1 MCAPCADHKIRPV
14 CEDARQY
21 HPLLQYKVSEHN
33 EEASTDADE
42 DFGAGRKA
50 TDSYPLSAAGKT
62 NIHILA
68 RGSDEAHHP

>member
-1 MCAPCADHKIRPV
+1 MCAPCADHKLRPV

-42 DFGAGRKA
+42 DFGAGREA
-50 TDSYPLSAAGKT
+50 TDLDASAAAGKASG
-62 NIHILA
+62 LY
-68 RGSDEAHHP
+68 R